1 MTRNRALSKGH
12 EMTSIY
18 GYDEAPDVTDG
29 DLTIRPANADE
40 IGYEPIVQATPGTR
54 RHASTEAGVSL
65 LDEFLDLAN
74 DEVTNIQQFPVKFRK
89 GGWVLEFNCIIS
101 ENDIKR
107 YRKAS
112 LNGRKKLEDA
122 DRSVGSAMI
131 LIEKNT
137 GIYKKID
144 GELKQI
150 VAKDGDPLL
159 LSHSE
164 FLNAFGPKAQAHV
177 AVRKFLDDAETN
189 TLGDAVLRE
198 AGWSEDLEPLDP
210 TEA

>member
-1 MTRNRALSKGH
+1 MTV
-12 EMTSIY
+12 Y
-18 GYDEAPDVTDG
+18 GYEEAPDVTDG
-29 DLTIRPANADE
+29 DLTIRPANAEE
-40 IGYEPIVQATPGTR
+40 IGYDVDAGNR
-54 RHASTEAGVSL
+54 RGGLTYPNKEGVGLSL

-101 ENDIKR
+101 EADIKR

-159 LSHSE
+159 LSHTE
-164 FLNAFGPKAQAHV
+164 FLNAFGPKAHAHV

-189 TLGDAVLRE
+189 SIGDAVLRE